1 MITVDPAVDVKV
13 KGDLFLQHRAD
24 LKCSRNLYA
33 WEKKRIIDFEVVLA
47 ENCHLDIPGIHVVIN
62 EWINHRITHS
72 QPVK

>member
-13 KGDLFLQHRAD
+13 KGYLFLQHRAD

-47 ENCHLDIPGIHVVIN
+47 ENCHLDIPRIKIN
-62 EWINHRITHS
+62 LIEN
-72 QPVK
+72 